1 LSQVPPEQLR
11 RIIEGTL
18 LAAGEP
24 IPIERILALF
34 PTDPPTRAEVR
45 EALQGIEESC
55 EGRGFA
61 LQEVASGFR
70 FQVAHDLGP
79 WVGRLWDERP
89 PRYSRALLETLA
101 LIAYRQ
107 PVTRGDIE
115 QVRGVSVSS
124 NIVRTM
130 LERGWIRI
138 VGHRDAPGRPS
149 LYATTKQFLDYFNL
163 KSLDELPPLSEL
175 KDLGSLTPEFDF
187 DPEDEADSRTS
198 SDVDESTDSDAADAY
213 ESEDGDQSEDG
224 DDSDEDRP
232 SDTERIHEPGG

>member
-1 LSQVPPEQLR
+1 MSQVALDQLR

-24 IPIERILALF
+24 IPIERIIALF
-34 PTDPPTRAEVR
+34 PSDAPSRAEVR
-45 EALQGIEESC
+45 AALDEIARSC
-55 EGRGFA
+55 EGRGFE

-89 PRYSRALLETLA
+89 PRYSRALMETLA

-124 NIVRTM
+124 NIIRTL

-149 LYATTKQFLDYFNL
+149 LYGTTKQFLDYFNL
-163 KSLDELPPLSEL
+163 RGLDELPPLAEI
-175 KDLGSLTPEFDF
+175 KDLGASSPEL
-187 DPEDEADSRTS
+187 ELEGSADSEPQVL
-198 SDVDESTDSDAADAY
+198 DDAA
-213 ESEDGDQSEDG
+213 E
-224 DDSDEDRP
+224 DDSEAMDEGDADRP
-232 SDTERIHEPGG
+232 FAVAPIHEPGD

>member
-1 LSQVPPEQLR
+1 MSQVPPEQLR

-24 IPIERILALF
+24 IPIERLLALF
-34 PTDPPTRAEVR
+34 PKDPPTRAEVR
-45 EALQGIEESC
+45 EALQGIEQSC
-55 EGRGFA
+55 EGRGFE

-138 VGHRDAPGRPS
+138 AGHRDTPGRPS
-149 LYATTKQFLDYFNL
+149 LYGTTKQFLDYFNL

-187 DPEDEADSRTS
+187 DPEYEADPVTSR
-198 SDVDESTDSDAADAY
+198 DVDESTDAD
-213 ESEDGDQSEDG
+213 ES

-232 SDTERIHEPGG
+232 SDAERIHEPGG